1 MAVLEQQDILDAQQR
16 LDGLLIKTP
25 CLHSVTL
32 SALTGANVYLKFEN
46 QQFTASFKERG
57 ALNCLLQ
64 LTQAERSGGVIAMS
78 AGNHAQALAY
88 HGQRL
93 GIPTCIVMPKFTPAT
108 KVAQTRIFG
117 AEVVLHGEQ
126 FDETRSHA
134 LRLAQT
140 RGFTLIHPFDDPR
153 VIAGQGTVAL
163 EVLAQV
169 PDMEVM
175 LVPVGGGGLVS
186 GVCLAMHGQ
195 DVDVVGVQMERYAG
209 AADAFHQRTGSAARA
224 SKAVGTVAEGI
235 AVKQPGAVTQPII
248 QKHVSDMLLVTE
260 QQVEQAVFELL
271 EIEKTVVEGA
281 GAAGLAALQAH
292 SSRFAGRNVVVLL
305 TGGNIDMMLLSS
317 IMQRGLVRDQRL
329 VRLMVEMPDV
339 PGGLAKLTTR
349 LAELDCNIVEIDH
362 QRTFD
367 AITAKSTLVELVVQM
382 RGEEQAQQVLVALE
396 QMGFSARL
404 VG

>member
-1 MAVLEQQDILDAQQR
+1 MAVVQQQDILEAQQR

-64 LTQAERSGGVIAMS
+64 LTEAERSGGVIAMS

-126 FDETRSHA
+126 FDETRTHA
-134 LRLAQT
+134 LSLAQT

-163 EVLAQV
+163 EALAQV

-186 GVCLAMHGQ
+186 GVCLALAGQ
-195 DVDVVGVQMERYAG
+195 RVDIVGVQMERYAG
-209 AADAFHQRTGSAARA
+209 ATDAFYQRTDSVAA
-224 SKAVGTVAEGI
+224 STKAVGTVAEGI
-235 AVKQPGAVTQPII
+235 AVKQPGSVTLPII
-248 QKHVSDMLLVTE
+248 QEHVSDMLLVTE

-292 SSRFAGRNVVVLL
+292 SARFAGRNVVVLL

-349 LAELDCNIVEIDH
+349 LAELDCNIIEIDH

-367 AITAKSTLVELVVQM
+367 ALTAKSTLVELVVQM

-396 QMGFSARL
+396 QMGFSAHL